1 MEYNLAVKGDPASGG
16 SLLATSIQCGMLL
29 SRLLTPRHLLPAPEG
44 AALKP
49 EAFYG
54 RKVFGFTDN
63 LDVVNRWLSDMVDA
77 EQAKRLARLRLH
89 PGRRQPPPVP
99 PPSAVQLQ
107 QMDAQ
112 GQLWELPRRL
122 HHDLEQA
129 LLITRCSSQDPGADA
144 NADLIVATSALEV
157 GFDDPDVGAVL
168 QHKRPISMASF
179 LQRKGRAGRRRG
191 TRPWTVVVLSDY
203 GGDRWAFQQAERLF
217 EPELESLRLPIHNP
231 YVLRIQA
238 TYFLL
243 DWLGRR
249 VGGGPF
255 EFLRRPDTYSDRQP
269 RTCAILEDFLRQGP
283 EWKAFRK
290 DYDQAFARTLEGP
303 GDALSE
309 AELDGLLWEAPRPL
323 LRQVVPSLLRKLQAG
338 WSYANPQQA
347 DRREDAN
354 ARHPLPEYLPKATF
368 AELDLAEAR
377 LDLRYPGGAQKDEFL
392 SVSRALFE
400 SCPGRVSKRYA
411 TRVGEAGFW
420 HPFSERCVA
429 GRVTAPVRDLFPE
442 RLALGTVNGVRVY
455 QIQATALEHRPKN
468 VLDSSNSSWD
478 WQSRLEAFGEGMPLP
493 LFRGHRW
500 EEVVEKAEA
509 FLHRDHAGI
518 EVLRYAGS
526 CRYEIRRRKQ
536 DPVKGRLALAA
547 PGEGGQGPIAEAVGF
562 RQRVDGIRI
571 TLRPEHLRTLPALNE
586 ALEARFRADFY
597 LHRINVSPALCDRIN
612 PFLAE
617 WLWQTSLGMVTA
629 TALKQKCSLADAQA
643 HLAGKRPQ
651 AAKRVLQHIFQVR
664 GTTEEGEELEGRL
677 TESLREL
684 WEDPGVV
691 RTLEELETTLWAPPE
706 DEYREWVR
714 RRYVATLAQAV
725 RAAAVAR
732 QEEISEDDLNVD
744 VIWAD
749 DGSAEIFLTE
759 LNSGGLGQVETV
771 VHQLLEG
778 PQLLHD
784 GIRHVLSHCPRSDS
798 TRALLAVLERAV
810 TDPADRPLPDAF
822 RQVRQ
827 ARGFLAVERAKQAL
841 RTALDQEGFL
851 SSRAAVVSVVTRL
864 LRPGS
869 SPQSDAMMAL
879 VNRNWRRDEA
889 RLGVGIDS
897 RVFAYLCVQRA
908 PLKSRLLRL
917 FTQISGG
924 VPPSEPQ
931 MYALLQQFLLLDC
944 KDSCRECLDL
954 PNLYNDFGRP
964 SRELATLWL
973 GLTVPEVSV
982 DEHPEDWQFLAQQSL
997 KDGGSV
1003 RLSAS
1008 PARLPAVTAALPS
1021 LLAEEVEA
1029 DFLLLPVSVRRIDK
1043 EGAVWKITLQLKEAF
1058 HA

>member
-1 MEYNLAVKGDPASGG
+1 ME
-16 SLLATSIQCGMLL
+16 
-29 SRLLTPRHLLPAPEG
+29 
-44 AALKP
+44 
-49 EAFYG
+49 
-54 RKVFGFTDN
+54 
-63 LDVVNRWLSDMVDA
+63 
-77 EQAKRLARLRLH
+77 
-89 PGRRQPPPVP
+89 
-99 PPSAVQLQ
+99 
-107 QMDAQ
+107 AQ
-112 GQLWELPRRL
+112 GQIWELPRRL
-122 HHDLEQA
+122 HHDLEQP

-157 GFDDPDVGAVL
+157 GVDDPDVGAVL
-168 QHKRPISMASF
+168 QHKRPVSMASF
-179 LQRKGRAGRRRG
+179 LQRKGRAGRRRS

-255 EFLRRPDTYSDRQP
+255 DFLRRPNTYMDRQP

-290 DYDQAFARTLEGP
+290 DYDQAFGRSFEGP
-303 GDALSE
+303 GEALSE
-309 AELDGLLWEAPRPL
+309 AELDALLWEAPRPL
-323 LRQVVPSLLRKLQAG
+323 LRHVVPTLLRKLQAG
-338 WSYANPQQA
+338 WSYADPQQA
-347 DRREDAN
+347 GRSEDAN

-377 LDLRYPGGAQKDEFL
+377 LDLRAASGAQKDEFL

-411 TRVGEAGFW
+411 TRVGEPGYW
-420 HPFSERCVA
+420 HSFSTRCVA

-442 RLALGTVNGVRVY
+442 RLALGTVNGVRAY
-455 QIQATALEHRPKN
+455 QIQAAALEHRPKN

-478 WQSRLEAFGEGMPLP
+478 WQSRLESFGEGMPLP
-493 LFRGHRW
+493 LFWGQRW
-500 EEVVEKAEA
+500 EQVVEKAEA
-509 FLHRDHAGI
+509 FLHRDHAAI

-526 CRYEIRRRKQ
+526 CRYEIRRRKE
-536 DPVKGRLALAA
+536 DPVKGRVVLEA
-547 PGEGGQGPIAEAVGF
+547 PREGGQGPAAEAVGF
-562 RQRVDGIRI
+562 RQRVDGVRI
-571 TLRPEHLRTLPALNE
+571 TLCAEHLRTLPVLGE
-586 ALEARFRADFY
+586 ALSARFRADFY
-597 LHRINVSPALCDRIN
+597 LHRINTSPALADGIN

-629 TALKQKCSLADAQA
+629 TALRQKCSLAEAQT
-643 HLAGKRPQ
+643 HLTGKRSQ
-651 AAKRVLQHIFQVR
+651 AAQRVLQHIFQVR

-677 TESLREL
+677 SETIRGL
-684 WEDPGVV
+684 WQDPSVV
-691 RTLEELETTLWAPPE
+691 HTLEDLEATLWAPPE

-714 RRYVATLAQAV
+714 RRYVATLAQAI

-744 VIWAD
+744 VIWSEGGA
-749 DGSAEIFLTE
+749 AEIFLTE
-759 LNSGGLGQVETV
+759 LNSGGLGQIETV
-771 VHQLLEG
+771 VHDLLEA
-778 PQLLHD
+778 PQQLGD
-784 GIRHVLSHCPRSDS
+784 GIRHALAHSPRSDS
-798 TRALLAVLERAV
+798 TRTLLAVLERAV
-810 TDPADRPLPDAF
+810 TDPPDRPLPDAF

-827 ARGFLAVERAKQAL
+827 ARGFLALERAKQAL
-841 RTALDQEGFL
+841 RSALEPEGFL

-869 SPQSDAMMAL
+869 SPQTDGMMAL
-879 VNRNWRRDEA
+879 VNRNWKRDES
-889 RLGVGIDS
+889 RLGVGIDP
-897 RVFAYLCVQRA
+897 RVFAYLCVQRP
-908 PLKSRLLRL
+908 PLRDRLLRL

-973 GLTVPEVSV
+973 GLVMPEVSV
-982 DEHPEDWQFLAQQSL
+982 DEHPEDWQLRAQQSL
-997 KDGGSV
+997 KEVGSV

-1008 PARLPAVTAALPS
+1008 PACLPAVTAALPS

-1043 EGAVWKITLQLKEAF
+1043 EGAVWKLTLQLKEAF